1 MIMSYVPL
9 NPRRLN
15 EHLARRRPSGG
26 ESESSAALASR
37 LRRMM
42 IVGLLVLTAD
52 WSTKAILLQLSPGST
67 VPHYTHPNPLA
78 FLLVLAIAPLI
89 LRVINS
95 PLMMVGLGV
104 AIGGCAGNLF
114 ERMLGLPVTDFIPL
128 PHLLASPSCHVGQ
141 SCVLMCNVADLALW
155 GSVPLLALAFVWHV
169 LDHAGSRGS
178 VTA

>member
-1 MIMSYVPL
+1 MSFLPV
-9 NPRRLN
+9 NTRRLGRN
-15 EHLARRRPSGG
+15 LSRTRRSGG
-26 ESESSAALASR
+26 ENEASAALALC
-37 LRRMM
+37 LRRML
-42 IVGLLVLTAD
+42 IVALLVLTAD
-52 WSTKAILLQLSPGST
+52 WGSKAILLRLSPGST
-67 VPHYTHPNPLA
+67 IPHYTHPNPLA

-114 ERMLGLPVTDFIPL
+114 ERMLGMPVTDFIPL

-141 SCVLMCNVADLALW
+141 SCVLMFNVADLALW
-155 GSVPLLALAFVWHV
+155 GSVPLLALAFIWHV
-169 LDHAGSRGS
+169 LDHAGSRRS

>member
-1 MIMSYVPL
+1 MSYLPV
-9 NPRRLN
+9 NTRRLGRN
-15 EHLARRRPSGG
+15 LSRTRRSGG
-26 ESESSAALASR
+26 ENEASAALASC
-37 LRRMM
+37 LRRML
-42 IVGLLVLTAD
+42 IVALLVLTAD
-52 WSTKAILLQLSPGST
+52 WGSKAILLQLSPGST

-104 AIGGCAGNLF
+104 TIGGCAGNLF
-114 ERMLGLPVTDFIPL
+114 ERMLGLPVTDFIAL

-155 GSVPLLALAFVWHV
+155 GSVPLLALAFIWHV
-169 LDHAGSRGS
+169 LDHAGSRRR
-178 VTA
+178 VTAA